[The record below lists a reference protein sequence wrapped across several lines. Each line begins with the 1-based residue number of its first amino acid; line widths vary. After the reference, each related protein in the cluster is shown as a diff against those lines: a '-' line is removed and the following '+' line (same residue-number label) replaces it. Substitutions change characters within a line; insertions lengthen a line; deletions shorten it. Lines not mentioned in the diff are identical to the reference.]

1 MEHLIKIAKIPLL
14 EENNNDSIL
23 NIRTGNQCIIDAR
36 NRPEPKMLFSEFWH
50 EGELCICFADT
61 NLGKSILAVQI
72 ADSISKGQ
80 NIKGFKLEAKKQMV
94 FYFDFEMGV
103 KQFQNRYSIEYQN
116 DYIFDDNFFRIE
128 LNPDFTD
135 YDNFEITLFNT
146 IEKSIELNDVKILI
160 IDNLTY
166 LKTQTTETAK
176 EALPLMKKLKELKLK
191 YNLSIL
197 ALAHTPKR
205 DLSKSISK
213 NDLAGSKHLSNFA
226 DSIFSIGESFKEKS
240 IRYLKQIKA
249 RATEIIFDTENILI
263 CELQKP
269 SNFLMF
275 TFLNYGSEKE
285 HLKPLSKRKSLEIDN
300 AIIELKKSN
309 PNISNSEIASRLG
322 TYRVNVGRVLK
333 QNAEIDSNINDMQ

>member
-36 NRPEPKMLFSEFWH
+36 NKPEPKMLFSEFWH

-285 HLKPLSKRKSLEIDN
+285 HLKPLSESQIKEIDN
-300 AIIELKKSN
+300 SIIELKESN
-309 PNISNSEIASRLG
+309 PNMSNYEIGKRL
-322 TYRVNVGRVLK
+322 NINAMKVGRTLK
-333 QNAEIDSNINDMQ
+333 KIRFKE